1 MLDDEGAG
9 LYVSAQIDKRPEC
22 CTTQFARPI
31 FKLIY
36 DQEVAQFGGIKWL
49 DASSYVSHRSLSE
62 STRRVALRW
71 SVFGLLMEVRP
82 ATRLDGPKM
91 DSLKTQDATEV
102 ECPVT
107 LTEGFGSLEVLGDAS
122 PRSRG
127 TTYHP
132 PTQTVQLGG
141 SQRNKQSRPPT
152 TEAYRL
158 VQAFL
163 VEFRLIVVLARQP
176 RQPSTNG
183 GLWHVLYPKAA
194 LLSVA
199 FENVYHP
206 GFVESFFCS
215 GAGGDV
221 GTVFW
226 FSLREAPAV
235 EALCATVGQAP
246 PSPNYSAPG
255 ISSHP
260 VFSGHGNP
268 PRRNSWLGA
277 SRPGWT
283 GSVFLER
290 TGSIED

>member
-127 TTYHP
+127 TTSRIHSIDHP

-206 GFVESFFCS
+206 GFVESFFVRYICS

-235 EALCATVGQAP
+235 EAL
-246 PSPNYSAPG
+246 
-255 ISSHP
+255 
-260 VFSGHGNP
+260 GHGNP